1 MSSCINKY
9 KIKYDGNN
17 GHSYIEY
24 LYCKYENVWNGQLW
38 CLENGSSLNFD
49 CVTDS
54 QAYVRACCIAG
65 IPTNNK
71 YDYWEQI
78 EEFTLPEIVAK
89 IFNYKTI

>member
-1 MSSCINKY
+1 MSSYVNKY
-9 KIKYDGNN
+9 KVKYDGND
-17 GHSYIEY
+17 GYSYIEY
-24 LYCKYENVWNGQLW
+24 LYCKYENVWNEQLW
-38 CLENGSSLNFD
+38 CLEDGSSLNFD

-78 EEFTLPEIVAK
+78 EEFTLPEAVAK
-89 IFNYKTI
+89 RFNYKTI

>member
-1 MSSCINKY
+1 MSSYVNKY
-9 KIKYDGNN
+9 KVKYDGND
-17 GHSYIEY
+17 GYSYIEY
-24 LYCKYENVWNGQLW
+24 LYCKYEGVWNGQLW

-65 IPTNNK
+65 IPTNNR

-78 EEFTLPEIVAK
+78 EKFTLPEAVAK
-89 IFNYKTI
+89 VFNYK

>member
-1 MSSCINKY
+1 MSSYVNKY
-9 KIKYDGNN
+9 KVKYDGND
-17 GHSYIEY
+17 GCSYIEY
-24 LYCKYENVWNGQLW
+24 LYCKYEGVWNGQLW
-38 CLENGSSLNFD
+38 CLEDGSSLDFD
-49 CVTDS
+49 CITDS

-78 EEFTLPEIVAK
+78 EEFTLPEAVAK

>member
-1 MSSCINKY
+1 MSTYVNKY
-9 KIKYDGNN
+9 KVKYDGND

-24 LYCKYENVWNGQLW
+24 LYCKHENVWDGQLW
-38 CLENGSSLNFD
+38 CLEDGSSLDFD

-71 YDYWEQI
+71 YHYWEQI
-78 EEFTLPEIVAK
+78 EEFTLPETVAK
-89 IFNYKTI
+89 IFNYKII

>member
-1 MSSCINKY
+1 MSSYVNKY
-9 KIKYDGNN
+9 KVKYDGND
-17 GHSYIEY
+17 GYSYIEY
-24 LYCKYENVWNGQLW
+24 LYCKYEDVWNGQLW

-65 IPTNNK
+65 IPTNNR

-78 EEFTLPEIVAK
+78 EKFTLPEAVAK
-89 IFNYKTI
+89 LFNYK

>member
-1 MSSCINKY
+1 MSSYVNKY
-9 KIKYDGNN
+9 KVKYDGND
-17 GHSYIEY
+17 GYSYIEY
-24 LYCKYENVWNGQLW
+24 LYCKYENVWDGQLW
-38 CLENGSSLNFD
+38 CLEDGSSLNFD

-78 EEFTLPEIVAK
+78 EEFTLPEAVAK
-89 IFNYKTI
+89 KFNYKTI

>member
-1 MSSCINKY
+1 MSSYVNKY
-9 KIKYDGNN
+9 KVKYDGND
-17 GHSYIEY
+17 GYSYIEY

-38 CLENGSSLNFD
+38 CLEDGSSLNFD

-78 EEFTLPEIVAK
+78 EEFTLPEAVAK
-89 IFNYKTI
+89 RFNYKTI

>member
-1 MSSCINKY
+1 MSSYVNKY
-9 KIKYDGNN
+9 KIKYDGND
-17 GHSYIEY
+17 GYSYIEY

-38 CLENGSSLNFD
+38 YLEDGSSLNFD

-54 QAYVRACCIAG
+54 QAYVRACYIAG

-78 EEFTLPEIVAK
+78 EEFTLPEAVAK
-89 IFNYKTI
+89 RFNYKTI